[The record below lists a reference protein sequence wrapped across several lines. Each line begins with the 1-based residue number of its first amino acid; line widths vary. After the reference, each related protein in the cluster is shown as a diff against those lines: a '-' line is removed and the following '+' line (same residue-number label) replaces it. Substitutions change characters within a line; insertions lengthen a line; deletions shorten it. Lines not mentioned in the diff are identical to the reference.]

1 MEFEHYEFDLRHC
14 IEESLELT
22 GAGAAKKR
30 LELFVDVQRDV
41 PQRVVGDAGR
51 LRQIL
56 VNLLSNAIKFT
67 DTGKVLL
74 EITPGPRG
82 SIQFSVIDSG
92 MGIDDT
98 RKKNLFRP
106 FIQADDTITRK
117 YGGTGLGLSIC
128 KQLVE
133 KMGGTITVES
143 TKGKGS
149 RFTFDLPLPVA
160 TSAPVDSGKAQTVL
174 IHDTR
179 PLRILLVDD
188 HDVNRMLITTYLK
201 ATPYVIDQ
209 AENGAEGLKRF
220 QAGTYDLVLLD
231 MQMPVLDGY
240 ATAEKLREF
249 EIRQKRARTPVLAL
263 TAHALKEE
271 LDRALQAGCDGVVVK
286 PVRRNELLKTIFE
299 TVTTGPRSKAAA

>member
-1 MEFEHYEFDLRHC
+1 
-14 IEESLELT
+14 
-22 GAGAAKKR
+22 
-30 LELFVDVQRDV
+30 
-41 PQRVVGDAGR
+41 
-51 LRQIL
+51 
-56 VNLLSNAIKFT
+56 
-67 DTGKVLL
+67 
-74 EITPGPRG
+74 
-82 SIQFSVIDSG
+82 